1 MFDER
6 PDVRGLLIFDGDC
19 DFCTL
24 SAKCVSR
31 LLPAA
36 PATTAYQLTDLKAY
50 GLTID
55 DAQKSIWLVTPSY
68 RYGGYRA
75 VSALL
80 RYQPTAGLRF
90 LGWMLDAPPWSW
102 AAALGYAFVA
112 RYSHRSPGGT
122 PTCRLKQ

>member
-24 SAKCVSR
+24 SAQRVSR
-31 LLPAA
+31 LLPAS
-36 PATTAYQLTDLKAY
+36 PATIAYQYTDLKAY

-55 DAQKSIWLVTPSY
+55 DAQKSMWLVTPSF
-68 RYGGYRA
+68 RYGGCQA
-75 VSALL
+75 ISALL
-80 RYQPTAGLRF
+80 RYQPAAGLRF

-112 RYSHRSPGGT
+112 RYSHRFPGGT
-122 PTCRLKQ
+122 PACRLKQ